1 MNNDI
6 ENFKKRLIYRS
17 QYRSTKEMDKL
28 IGSFVQ
34 KNINYFNISQL
45 KELEKFL
52 SIDDDTLYKFYNN
65 QIESIEDI
73 DNDFIKLFKSYIFEK
88 K

>member
-6 ENFKKRLIYRS
+6 ENLKKKLVYRS
-17 QYRSTKEMDKL
+17 QYRGTKEMDKL
-28 IGSFVQ
+28 IGSFVLS
-34 KNINYFNISQL
+34 NINNFNLNEL

-52 SIDDDTLYKFYNN
+52 SIDDDTLYRLYNN
-65 QIESIEDI
+65 QIDTIQNI
-73 DNDFIKLFKSYIFEK
+73 DQKFTSLYKSHIYK